1 MYSPSRDQAR
11 QFLFETWRKYRGGE
25 TLSDIER
32 IALDVIAQHPEYH
45 ALLDDPTRNLDRDFT
60 PEDGA
65 INPFLHLS
73 LHLAIEEQL
82 AIDQPQGIRA
92 YFKRIA
98 LAAGSEHDARHALLE
113 CLAEILWQA
122 QRSGSAP
129 DQALYLAC
137 LEKKSGK

>member
-1 MYSPSRDQAR
+1 MFSPSRDQAR

-45 ALLDDPTRNLDRDFT
+45 ALLGDPTRNLDRDFT

-92 YFKRIA
+92 HFKRIA
-98 LAAGSEHDARHALLE
+98 LAAESEHDARHALLE

-129 DQALYLAC
+129 DQELYLTC
-137 LEKKSGK
+137 LAKKFRK